1 MSLVTAELV
10 KQLRERTGV
19 GLAKCKAALDE
30 SGGNIEKAIEQ
41 LRKAGVASAV
51 KKESRETK
59 EGRVEFF
66 ETPETVAVAELNAE
80 TDFVVNNDRFRQFH
94 KQVVEL
100 LAKVKAPSVA
110 DFLQVAMPK
119 ELSKTLDEFRK
130 ELISVLGENIII
142 SRIATVEKKPNHSVG
157 IYSHMNGKIF
167 VLVELEGCST
177 QSDFA
182 KEIAMH
188 IAAEA
193 PDFLRMEDVP
203 AELCEKEKEI
213 AMSQA
218 PKDRPPQVLE
228 KIIQGK
234 IKGFYDQV
242 CLLNQKYIKDNAIT
256 ITELLAKK
264 SKEIGKPLTIV
275 KFIRF
280 QAGN

>member
-1 MSLVTAELV
+1 MTVVTAELV

-30 SGGNIEKAIEQ
+30 SGGNVEKAIEQ

-66 ETPETVAVAELNAE
+66 ETPETVAVAEMNAE

-100 LAKVKAPSVA
+100 LSKAKSANVA
-110 DFLQVAMPK
+110 EFLQVTMPK
-119 ELSKTLDEFRK
+119 DPTKTVDDMRK
-130 ELISVLGENIII
+130 ELISVLGENIVI
-142 SRIATVEKKPNHSVG
+142 SRIAVVPKLANRSIG

-167 VLVELEGCST
+167 VLVELDGCTS

-182 KEIAMH
+182 
-188 IAAEA
+188 
-193 PDFLRMEDVP
+193 
-203 AELCEKEKEI
+203 KEI

-218 PKDRPPQVLE
+218 PKDRPAQVIE

-234 IKGFYDQV
+234 IKAFYDQV

-264 SKEIGKPLTIV
+264 SKETGKNLTIV

-280 QAGN
+280 QVGN